1 MPSQPMNLS
10 PYLIPAK
17 LRESNIA
24 IDVQLEPTIKDV
36 GDPTSPRLLV
46 LICQGFHPPLSERG
60 QDITRRLCK
69 SDEPLHII

>member
-1 MPSQPMNLS
+1 MNLS
-10 PYLIPAK
+10 PHLIPAK

-24 IDVQLEPTIKDV
+24 IDVQLELAVKDV
-36 GDPTSPRLLV
+36 GEPTSPRLLI

-60 QDITRRLCK
+60 QNITRRLFE